1 MTGWTAWHR
10 DSSGRRAGR
19 ARAEAAATAPP
30 AAHRGVGARAGPGAA
45 ESRRGACADAA
56 VPPAPT
62 DSADRDDSRR
72 GAVDASGDADAARCG
87 LASGDGGQGSA
98 SGRCHHRAD
107 RGGREPSCASSFR
120 SCVPNGCTCL
130 APACRSAL
138 RTPPSAELGA
148 DVTSR
153 LQLPDRYVVS
163 LATLEPRKGL
173 DVLIAALAKLR
184 DAAPSLLVV
193 GQPGWGGV
201 DLPSAARAAGLSA
214 DKVRL
219 LGRLP
224 DPELGV
230 VLRQATLLAMP
241 SRAEGFGLPVA
252 EAMTVGTPVVCSA
265 DPALVEVAGDAAEIV
280 PVGDAS
286 ALAEAIEGLL
296 QDDVRRHDLITRGL
310 GPGATIRLGRGRPA
324 SMAAVPRTRWIGCWL
339 GLRRI
344 LRPAALRG
352 ERGHDVAIG
361 CPGAVPERGRDPSA
375 GPRVDPQADP
385 GNRRDHRPGH
395 RRRLDRPHGRGG
407 QVATA

>member
-1 MTGWTAWHR
+1 MRAGILLEQPLAPVPGGTGRYSIELAASLARTAVPDDTLTAWTAWHR
-10 DSSGRRAGR
+10 DLRRAVVAGVR
-19 ARAEAAATAPP
+19 GPQRLPSPRRPLIAAWERGLGPAPRKVDLVHAPTPLFPPRRRIPLIVTIHDVVPWTRPETLTPRGVDWHRAMAARA
-30 AAHRGVGARAGPGAA
+30 ARV
-45 ESRRGACADAA
+45 ADAITVPTEA
-56 VPPAPT
+56 VAAQLREFLPQLRPEQLHVL
-62 DSADRDDSRR
+62 
-72 GAVDASGDADAARCG
+72 GAGVSHA
-87 LASGDGGQGSA
+87 
-98 SGRCHHRAD
+98 
-107 RGGREPSCASSFR
+107 F
-120 SCVPNGCTCL
+120 
-130 APACRSAL
+130 
-138 RTPPSAELGA
+138 RTPPSAALDA

-184 DAAPSLLVV
+184 GAAPSLLVV

-201 DLPSAARAAGLSA
+201 DLATAALTAGLSE

-230 VLRQATLLAMP
+230 VLRRATLLAMP

-286 ALAEAIEGLL
+286 ALAEAIDGLL

-310 GPGATIRLGRGRPA
+310 ARAPQFDWDGVA
-324 SMAAVPRTRWIGCWL
+324 
-339 GLRRI
+339 RRAWQ
-344 LRPAALRG
+344 LYREL
-352 ERGHDVAIG
+352 
-361 CPGAVPERGRDPSA
+361 A
-375 GPRVDPQADP
+375 G
-385 GNRRDHRPGH
+385 
-395 RRRLDRPHGRGG
+395 
-407 QVATA
+407 